1 MQIKLKKITNDASF
15 REFYRIQKNLKSS
28 ILIRANKDKFK
39 NLIVYAAVIKLLIE
53 NKISAPK
60 LIQEYFKDEMMEIE
74 DLGNHSFFDY
84 VKNKKNKFKDYKNL
98 LEIIFKL
105 QNIKLKKNI
114 KIKKYKIKIGNYNLK
129 ELHKESDLFFN
140 WYLKNNCKKKDFKK
154 NKEKIRKE
162 LSILYKKLYFQ
173 EKCFV
178 HKDFHASNIMVKNK
192 IFSLIDSQDLIKGN
206 LLYDVASLIDDV
218 RIVLP
223 LKLKSTLF
231 NYYVEKSKK
240 IKNNEINFAK
250 NDFDILSIQRNLKIL
265 GIFVRLCKRDNKSSY
280 LKFLP
285 YTWRLIELR
294 LKNPIFINLKHLLD
308 KAVSKKNKKKTN
320 FNND

>member
-1 MQIKLKKITNDASF
+1 M
-15 REFYRIQKNLKSS
+15 
-28 ILIRANKDKFK
+28 IRANKYKFK